1 MFQHFLLK
9 FLPKLKL
16 LCKDM
21 CMKSENLNGVMVNPT
36 DIETPKSNIG
46 VIIDS
51 FYNRCYTLRVKI
63 KDISLS
69 IYP

>member
-1 MFQHFLLK
+1 
-9 FLPKLKL
+9 
-16 LCKDM
+16 M